1 LSLYRRYP
9 QDKKK
14 LACSR
19 RPVDLQESPM
29 PPSQQPSASSAK
41 LTKKQ
46 QRLLEELQSLVD
58 NPVKRLLWHHSLGD
72 KIRQWREMADGTAV
86 QGDSWLAGK
95 LGLTRST
102 MVKAAR
108 FAKDYPDADE
118 VEELETKNVTWALIV
133 WTQGV
138 EKSQRNTLFK
148 KALKGKRKLNVVEL
162 NDLID
167 SIRPGPRHAGGRRPR
182 VPANLQLGLLHMKLL
197 CSRWLLFHEQVW
209 PQVTAGSTASPAHD
223 AKALLEEMDRLLNKV
238 GKVARQVRGSL
249 KDLDE
254 S

>member
-46 QRLLEELQSLVD
+46 QRLLEELRALIAS
-58 NPVKRLLWHHSLGD
+58 PGKRLQWHHSLGY
-72 KIRQWREMADGTAV
+72 KIGLWREMADGTAV
-86 QGDSWLAGK
+86 QGVSWLAGE
-95 LGLTRST
+95 LRLTRST
-102 MVKAAR
+102 IVKSVKFATDYNAEEVKQLEAR
-108 FAKDYPDADE
+108 
-118 VEELETKNVTWALIV
+118 NVTWALIV
-133 WTQGV
+133 WTQRV
-138 EKSQRNTLFK
+138 EKGERDTLFERARK
-148 KALKGKRKLNVVEL
+148 NKLNVEEL
-162 NDLID
+162 NYLID
-167 SIRPGPRHAGGRRPR
+167 RKRQGPRHAGGRRPR
-182 VPANLQLGLLHMKLL
+182 VPANLELGLRHMKLL

-209 PQVTAGSTASPAHD
+209 PQVTAGSTAGPAHD

-249 KDLDE
+249 KDLDD
-254 S
+254 SQ